1 MQPQTQRSGSLE
13 SNDNTLQSGFATL
26 DADAKEATIYV
37 YGDSTGIGFSTQDTG
52 VFWTSGLSWSPPAPD
67 STDQL
72 TVQFKAAS
80 GPDSP
85 SVAMYNFVGS
95 QNLPGTTITLV
106 ALAAAI
112 PFTVSIGGRSHDP
125 QIIITPT

>member
-1 MQPQTQRSGSLE
+1 MQPQTEPCGSAE
-13 SNDNTLQSGFATL
+13 SNNNTLQSGFVTL
-26 DADAKEATIYV
+26 TADAKEVTIYV

-52 VFWTSGLSWSPPAPD
+52 VFWTSGLAWSPPAPD
-67 STDQL
+67 ATKQL

-85 SVAMYNFVGS
+85 SVAMYSFVGS
-95 QNLPGTTITLV
+95 QNAPGTTMTLV
-106 ALAAAI
+106 ALASAI